1 MANLSED
8 IQCAGSDTRPPMLD
22 KADFASWQQ
31 RIRLY
36 CRGKD
41 NGVNILKSIDEGPF
55 QMGTTRVTAAEG
67 TEGPLN
73 LGPERPRVYSDLSQD
88 EKDRYNAD
96 IRATNIIL
104 QGLPKD
110 IYSLI
115 NHYTDAKDIWDNVK
129 MLLEGSELT
138 KEDRESQ
145 LYDDFEHF
153 RQNKGET
160 IHNYYVRFA
169 KLINDMRN
177 IKMTMSK
184 IQLNSKFVNNMLPE
198 WGRFV
203 TAVKLN
209 KGLKDSNFDQL
220 YAYLKQHEAHANEN
234 KMMLERLTQQTVD
247 PLALMSNVSP
257 QHYHPQSSTNPPTTY
272 HQPQSADTSQSDL
285 GLSPTDNLIE
295 NLTNTLALLTQSY
308 KTFLPQTN
316 NQLRTSSN
324 PRNQATV
331 QDGRVV
337 VQNVQGRQNRGQGNN
352 ARGAGA
358 VGYGR
363 AQNRVG
369 NANPGQAR
377 QVKCY
382 NCNGVGHIA
391 RNCTQ
396 PKRPQNSE
404 YFKDKMLLM
413 QAQENGVV
421 LDEEQLLFLAGGQDN
436 AFDEDVDEQPVQDLA
451 LNEASPSYDLA
462 VLSEVHDQDHYQDA
476 VCDHHEDHKMH
487 DDVQPNHVV
496 DSHADYTSDS
506 NMTPYDQ
513 YVKDNAIPV
522 VQNNASMVP
531 NDAYVMIDNDVHESD
546 VLSVSHTPRNTVAN
560 NLLNAELATYK
571 EQVELYERRDRFE
584 LTERE
589 QKIDEQLIIVICDRN
604 IKEENLKKELHSV
617 KLKLA
622 STIQHNNTL
631 LVDGRNNREVHLV
644 YLRHLKE
651 IVDTLR
657 KIVEEAKVERPLD
670 RSFVFTCRYTK
681 HSQELLEYVFG
692 TCLKVFNQQDKK
704 HAHTPRKKQVTFEDQ
719 IATSSSNTH
728 KHVEPMH
735 TQESNVPVPPS
746 TGVNNCTD
754 ASGSQ
759 PRSILK
765 KHRIPPAK
773 SDSLKKVEDHPR
785 TIRSSLKTTNRVD
798 SSISSKRTVI
808 NSNSHSVCQTC
819 NKCLFSANHD
829 MCVVTYLHS
838 VNASPN
844 VKNDVRHV
852 KQVWK
857 PKQVTQV
864 WKPKH
869 IKQIWKPTGKT
880 LNNVGYQW
888 RPTGRTFTLSD
899 QCPLTRF
906 TKLTGMSAIACANQ
920 SEPNQHWGS
929 NFPNSPSSSVFKCR
943 SYKSSF
949 VRFGNDHFGAIM
961 GYGDYVVGDSVISR
975 VYYVEGLGHNLF
987 SVGQF
992 CDSDLRSLIQH

>member
-1 MANLSED
+1 MSTQQKRKFFKDIKHYFWDDPYLFRTCTDQIIRRCVFGQEALEIFKACHEGPTGGHHSANITAQKVFDAGFFWPTIYKDAYELIKSCDACQRQGKISHRDEMPQNAIQVCEIFDVWGIDFIGPFPSSRED
-8 IQCAGSDTRPPMLD
+8 IQCASSDTRPPMLD
-22 KADFASWQQ
+22 KTDFASWQQ
-31 RIRLY
+31 RIQLY
-36 CRGKD
+36 CRGKE

-55 QMGTTRVTAAEG
+55 QMGTTR
-67 TEGPLN
+67 
-73 LGPERPRVYSDLSQD
+73 D

-160 IHNYYVRFA
+160 IHDYYVRFA

-257 QHYHPQSSTNPPTTY
+257 QHYHSQSSTIPPTTY
-272 HQPQSADTSQSDL
+272 HQPHSADTSQSDL

-358 VGYGR
+358 AGYGG

-436 AFDEDVDEQPVQDLA
+436 AIDEDVDEQPVQDLA
-451 LNEASPSYDLA
+451 LNVDNVFQADDCDAYDSDVDEAPTAQTMFMANLSSADPVCDEAGPSYDSDI
-462 VLSEVHDQDHYQDA
+462 LSERITPTGITEGERGFEQTKTCYLTEVIPFFKTLQEHFEGIQKALTKEVKEISDAFDELEAELDQKVFYVASNYELNVSRFTEMQKAH
-476 VCDHHEDHKMH
+476 
-487 DDVQPNHVV
+487 NVV
-496 DSHADYTSDS
+496 KARCLELEAELS
-506 NMTPYDQ
+506 NLRDNIH
-513 YVKDNAIPV
+513 KDNY
-522 VQNNASMVP
+522 N
-531 NDAYVMIDNDVHESD
+531 E
-546 VLSVSHTPRNTVAN
+546 
-560 NLLNAELATYK
+560 LLN
-571 EQVELYERRDRFE
+571 QFS
-584 LTERE
+584 
-589 QKIDEQLIIVICDRN
+589 
-604 IKEENLKKELHSV
+604 NLEV
-617 KLKLA
+617 KLKVLA
-622 STIQHNNTL
+622 PGKYVIDVEPIPPRN
-631 LVDGRNNREVHLV
+631 RNNREVHLV
-644 YLRHLKE
+644 YHKHLKE
-651 IVDTLR
+651 SVDTLR
-657 KIVEEAKVERPLD
+657 EIVEEAKVERPLD
-670 RSFVFTCRYTK
+670 RSLAFACRYTK
-681 HSQELLEYVFG
+681 NSQELLEYVFG
-692 TCLKVFNQQDKK
+692 TCPKVFNQQDKK
-704 HAHTPRKKQVTFEDQ
+704 HAHTPRKKQVTF
-719 IATSSSNTH
+719 
-728 KHVEPMH
+728 
-735 TQESNVPVPPS
+735 
-746 TGVNNCTD
+746 
-754 ASGSQ
+754 
-759 PRSILK
+759 
-765 KHRIPPAK
+765 
-773 SDSLKKVEDHPR
+773 
-785 TIRSSLKTTNRVD
+785 
-798 SSISSKRTVI
+798 
-808 NSNSHSVCQTC
+808 
-819 NKCLFSANHD
+819 
-829 MCVVTYLHS
+829 
-838 VNASPN
+838 
-844 VKNDVRHV
+844 
-852 KQVWK
+852 
-857 PKQVTQV
+857 
-864 WKPKH
+864 
-869 IKQIWKPTGKT
+869 
-880 LNNVGYQW
+880 
-888 RPTGRTFTLSD
+888 
-899 QCPLTRF
+899 
-906 TKLTGMSAIACANQ
+906 
-920 SEPNQHWGS
+920 
-929 NFPNSPSSSVFKCR
+929 
-943 SYKSSF
+943 
-949 VRFGNDHFGAIM
+949 
-961 GYGDYVVGDSVISR
+961 
-975 VYYVEGLGHNLF
+975 
-987 SVGQF
+987 
-992 CDSDLRSLIQH
+992 